1 MKWRL
6 LDLFSKNHNPPNPVV
21 EQEKLPTSMVGAK
34 MLLNQLK
41 DPQLQKVL
49 KQGAKLHV
57 EEQGDLA
64 AGVNAGMK
72 GTANVGANVSQA
84 AGYKIDIEIT
94 PKNNN

>member
-1 MKWRL
+1 MKWNL
-6 LDLFSKNHNPPNPVV
+6 LDQFFKNHNPPGPIV
-21 EQEKLPTSMVGAK
+21 EHEKLPPSMVGTR
-34 MLLNQLK
+34 MLLDQLK

-64 AGVNAGMK
+64 AGVNAGVK

-84 AGYKIDIEIT
+84 AGYKIDLEIQ
-94 PKNNN
+94 PKK